1 MAKKTES
8 KVNESSNFSERYK
21 DSKTDINETIKSTA
35 PSIMSNNSIMK
46 RLSIGLIRRG
56 QLLMKQVSKEQ
67 PKTQPIE
74 VIDDRSPE

>member
-8 KVNESSNFSERYK
+8 KVNESSNFSERYQ
-21 DSKTDINETIKSTA
+21 DSKTDKNETIKSTA